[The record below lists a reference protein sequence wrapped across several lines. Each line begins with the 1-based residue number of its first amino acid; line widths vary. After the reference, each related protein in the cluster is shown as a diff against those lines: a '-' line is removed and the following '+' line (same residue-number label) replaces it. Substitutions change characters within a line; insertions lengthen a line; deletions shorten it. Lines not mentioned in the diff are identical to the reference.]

1 MARKKKGKKGK
12 KKGHPSSQAEPCHVA
27 TPPVV
32 PCRSRNFEYFGL
44 ICLLLLLCLI
54 YSNTLSSPFVF
65 DDSRITIN
73 TDLHRAGPAL
83 WDQVRAGFATLPKTR
98 PVADL
103 TLLLNYH
110 LHGLQVTGYHLVNI
124 LIHLMTTVVLYLFV
138 RTLLDLSGQ
147 DNREGEAGRG
157 WLALAT
163 AAIWAVNPLQSQSV
177 TYIIQR
183 MNSLAALFMLLSLF
197 LYCRARLT
205 AARPR
210 KGLLF
215 TLSALAGLLALGSKE
230 IAATLPVLLFLLE
243 WYFFQDRS
251 LTWLKKRLGWIL
263 TGIALLVGV
272 TFLFLGPS
280 PLEAILADYGVRDFT
295 MTERLLTESR
305 VVLYYLGLFLL
316 PLPSRLNLDHDF
328 PLSLSLVEP
337 ITTLISLVVITGLLG
352 LAVRSARRWPLLSF
366 CILWY
371 FINLGIEST
380 FIGLEILFEHRLYLP
395 SMLLVLL
402 LLTFLF
408 GVVTKP
414 HFRLLA
420 VCLVVVLFSFWT
432 YERNKAWQSE
442 LSLWQDCAAKSPAK
456 ARPQKLAGNALMD
469 LGRSREAL
477 AYYEEA
483 LALAPED
490 MANHNNMAVALVYL
504 GRLPEAR
511 LILDKAVVIEP
522 ANSLTHTNL
531 GNILLTQGHPEE
543 ALAHYRKAIQLN
555 PDDPDNYTNLGV
567 GLARQGRLT
576 EALEMFNKALK
587 LDPSD
592 SNTHSNMG
600 NVLSSLGRID
610 EAIIHFTEAL
620 RLDPNNGKAR
630 RNRDRLLR

>member
-1 MARKKKGKKGK
+1 MARKKKGK
-12 KKGHPSSQAEPCHVA
+12 KKGHPSSQAEPCQVV
-27 TPPVV
+27 TPPVA
-32 PCRSRNFEYFGL
+32 PCRSRNFEYLGL
-44 ICLLLLLCLI
+44 IGLLLLLCLI

-98 PVADL
+98 PVANL

-138 RTLLDLSGQ
+138 RTLLDLPGQ
-147 DNREGEAGRG
+147 ENGEGEAGRG

-163 AAIWAVNPLQSQSV
+163 AAIWAVNPLQSQSI

-205 AARPR
+205 TARPR

-230 IAATLPVLLFLLE
+230 IAATLPLLLILLE

-280 PLEAILADYGVRDFT
+280 PLEAILAGYGERDFT

-328 PLSLSLVEP
+328 TLSLSLVEP
-337 ITTLISLVVITGLLG
+337 ITTLISLVVIAGLLG
-352 LAVRSARRWPLLSF
+352 LAVRSARRRPLLSF

-408 GVVTKP
+408 RVVIKP

-420 VCLVVVLFSFWT
+420 VCLVVALFSFWT

-469 LGRSREAL
+469 LGRPREAL

-522 ANSLTHTNL
+522 ANPLTHTNL

-592 SNTHSNMG
+592 SSTHSNMG